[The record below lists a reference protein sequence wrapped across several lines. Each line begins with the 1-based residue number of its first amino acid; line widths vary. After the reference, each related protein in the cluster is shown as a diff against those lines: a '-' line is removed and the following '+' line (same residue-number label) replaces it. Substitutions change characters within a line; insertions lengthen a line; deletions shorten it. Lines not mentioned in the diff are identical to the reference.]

1 MDVVN
6 CASLFVIL
14 CSGVVVQ
21 ASLIVNFIANYE
33 ELTKLNNE
41 CKQTV
46 REQKQLNANLT
57 NKMVEVEDLQQE
69 VVSLNNV
76 NSNLQQEVTSLKAKM
91 DQQSE
96 LKFC

>member
-1 MDVVN
+1 MDGLN

-14 CSGVVVQ
+14 CGGGVVQ

-33 ELTKLNNE
+33 ELTKINDE
-41 CKQTV
+41 CEQTV
-46 REQKQLNANLT
+46 QEQKQLNANLT
-57 NKMVEVEDLQQE
+57 KKMMGLEDLQQE

-96 LKFC
+96 LKLC